1 MSAPSDGRPHVCP
14 SCGSDRVERARGGF
28 MARVVLRVIGRRRYQ
43 CWTCGAPFYERP
55 SGRRRRGRRQPS
67 PVAETPQRW
76 LAPFRATSIGP
87 APTSGPGG
95 SSASRRA
102 PAESPVPESP
112 PSASP
117 AAPVPPPARSG
128 AVRSSDAQHPMDPQ
142 PLPARR
148 SRLRTSVDLPA
159 PRPPALS
166 SVPPA
171 LPPVERSHEAR
182 HDAPGVRQHVCPRC
196 ESRSVQQDLSRPPAV
211 QRMLLALL
219 RQRRYNCRDCDRRF
233 RDWPTRARA

>member
-1 MSAPSDGRPHVCP
+1 MRAPSDGRPHVCR
-14 SCGSDRVERARGGF
+14 SCGSDNVERTRGGF

-67 PVAETPQRW
+67 PAAEAPQRW
-76 LAPFRATSIGP
+76 LAPFRATSIRPATPAPSRSSAP
-87 APTSGPGG
+87 APTSGPGMA
-95 SSASRRA
+95 SASRRA

-117 AAPVPPPARSG
+117 AA
-128 AVRSSDAQHPMDPQ
+128 
-142 PLPARR
+142 RR

-159 PRPPALS
+159 PWPSASS

-171 LPPVERSHEAR
+171 PPPMERLHEAR

-196 ESRSVQQDLSRPPAV
+196 ESRSVQQDLSRPPAA

-219 RQRRYNCRDCDRRF
+219 RQRRYVCRDCDRRF
-233 RDWPTRARA
+233 RDWPTRSRA